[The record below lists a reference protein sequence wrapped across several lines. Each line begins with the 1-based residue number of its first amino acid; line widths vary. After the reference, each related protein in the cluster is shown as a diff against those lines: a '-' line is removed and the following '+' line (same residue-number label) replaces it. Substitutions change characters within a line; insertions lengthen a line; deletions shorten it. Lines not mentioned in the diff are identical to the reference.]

1 MSNISDDQLRSYID
15 HIFMRYDRDRSGTL
29 SSNEL
34 VFFFNDLF
42 QMMNNPRRVN
52 QYEAE
57 QALR

>member
-1 MSNISDDQLRSYID
+1 MSTITDDQLRNYID

-52 QYEAE
+52 QWEA
-57 QALR
+57 Q